1 MSFTGRSERCM
12 IKFLLLLLGFNL
24 DYLSNTL
31 LHLDISLLSCIF
43 MFLPNLVYQM
53 DFTYV
58 EYLLFFSLVIPVTV
72 PVQLLFLS
80 LMIGELF
87 IALQSPVTSCASHL
101 IIPCYDLF
109 QGPCYHSKYLFLC
122 ATSIYDEVIIT
133 LTQNNLLLL
142 ISS

>member
-1 MSFTGRSERCM
+1 M

-58 EYLLFFSLVIPVTV
+58 EYLLFFSLVIPITV

-109 QGPCYHSKYLFLC
+109 QGPYHSKYLFLC